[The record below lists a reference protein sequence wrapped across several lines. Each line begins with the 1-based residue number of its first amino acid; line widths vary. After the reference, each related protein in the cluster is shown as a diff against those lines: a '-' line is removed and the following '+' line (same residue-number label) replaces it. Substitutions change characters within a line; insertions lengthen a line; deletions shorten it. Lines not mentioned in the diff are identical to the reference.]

1 VIKLLI
7 TGSNGQLGSH
17 FNNIQN
23 SLFKIIPSYYKK
35 KSNFIH
41 LDITDD
47 RQVDFVINKYKPDVI
62 INTAA
67 ITDVD
72 FCQTNK
78 SLARK
83 VNVDG
88 LKKIIKYSSSSTK
101 IIQISTDFIY
111 DGIKGLYNEES
122 LPNPINYYGK
132 TKLEAENILLSSK
145 KNFIIIRV
153 STLYSN
159 NINNFYNWVMK
170 NLINNNSLNIAND
183 QISNPCYALNLVN
196 LIFDLIL
203 LDFKGKINFGSN
215 NNLSRSEFALE
226 IAKINNLNKDLIN
239 ITKTENLNFL
249 SKRPLNTSFDLN
261 LCRSLNLKLFSLK
274 DTLNYL
280 NTL

>member
-1 VIKLLI
+1 MIKLLI

-274 DTLNYL
+274 DTLIYL

>member
-1 VIKLLI
+1 MIKLLI

-17 FNNIQN
+17 FSNIQN
-23 SLFKIIPSYYKK
+23 SLFKIIQSHHKQE
-35 KSNFIH
+35 SNFISM
-41 LDITDD
+41 DVTDD
-47 RQVDFVINKYKPDVI
+47 KQVYSVINKYNPDVI

-67 ITDVD
+67 ITNVD
-72 FCQTNK
+72 FCQSNK
-78 SLARK
+78 SLARR
-83 VNVDG
+83 VNVDA
-88 LKKIIKYSSSSTK
+88 LKKLLKYSSSKTK

-132 TKLEAENILLSSK
+132 TKLEAENILLSSR
-145 KNFIIIRV
+145 KNIIIIRV

-159 NINNFYNWVMK
+159 YSNNFYTWVVR
-170 NLINNNSLNIAND
+170 NLKNNNSLNIVND

-215 NNLSRSEFALE
+215 NNLNRSEFALE
-226 IAKINNLNKDLIN
+226 IAEINKLNKNLIN
-239 ITKTENLNFL
+239 ISKTENLNFV
-249 SKRPLNTSFDLN
+249 SRRPLNTSFDLS
-261 LCRSLNLKLFSLK
+261 LCKKLNLKLFNSV

>member
-1 VIKLLI
+1 MIKLLI